1 MSTAKSAGSILLR
14 DKESLASTVTER
26 LYDQKPSLIEKHGD
40 YGRTK
45 CLQDMRY
52 NIEHLLPAVELDD
65 VSLFSRYVIWLDEL
79 LRARN
84 VDTDDVV
91 RCLTI
96 LRDECMVRYG
106 DEGAFIARIIDG
118 GMSELQRVKA

>member
-1 MSTAKSAGSILLR
+1 MR
-14 DKESLASTVTER
+14 DRESLASAVTER
-26 LYDQKPSLIEKHGD
+26 LYQEKPSLLEKHGE

-65 VSLFSRYVIWLDEL
+65 VSLFSRYVLWLDDL

-96 LRDECMVRYG
+96 LRDECTARYG
-106 DEGAFIARIIDG
+106 DDGAFIARIIDG
-118 GMSELQRVKA
+118 GMSDLQRGEA